1 MDAEYNMDFKLQCS
15 NWNQYQRFEQGLL
28 FVTAI
33 GNIELEVL
41 TYCRK
46 DNRMVLIEKDKDLV
60 QFLLILRSVC
70 AQNNG
75 AMKVDVEYQNLD
87 TLHSAIGFKQKKTI
101 SNSIFAEEVLAG
113 SSFSDNL
120 FMIKFYQTIPH
131 C

>member
-1 MDAEYNMDFKLQCS
+1 MDLKLQCS
-15 NWNQYQRFEQGLL
+15 NWNQYQRFEQGL

-33 GNIELEVL
+33 RNIELEVL

-75 AMKVDVEYQNLD
+75 AMKVD
-87 TLHSAIGFKQKKTI
+87 
-101 SNSIFAEEVLAG
+101 
-113 SSFSDNL
+113 
-120 FMIKFYQTIPH
+120 
-131 C
+131 